1 MLDPKIVLQDPAAA
15 AARWS
20 RRGLDGEALV
30 AELLGLDARRRAAI
44 RAYDDAKVRQ
54 NELSEIFKRKDVS
67 AADKAKAREDLR
79 PLSDAIAGFAATQKE
94 ADEAIFAFLA
104 NLPNWPQA
112 SVPDGKNEHDNVL
125 VRTWGE
131 PPKFDFT
138 PKDHVT
144 LGEALGIL
152 DFEAAGRISGARFA
166 VYRGAGARLERAL
179 QSFMLDLHTEK
190 HGYTEVFTPFLVA
203 RHTMVGTGQLP
214 KFEEDAF
221 RTTDDLF
228 LIPTSEVTV
237 TNLHREQILSGDDL
251 PIHYTAWSSC
261 FRREAGSYGRDVKG
275 LTRLHQFQKVEL
287 VKLTTP
293 ETSSDELEAMVR
305 NACAVLEALGL
316 HYRVMLL
323 CAGDM
328 GFGSAKTYDIEVW
341 LPGQNQFREISSCSN
356 CEDFQAR
363 RAEIRYRPGP
373 QEKVRHVHTLNGS
386 GLAIGRTIVAILE
399 NFQNADGTIRI
410 PRALRPYMGGAE
422 SIPR

>member
-1 MLDPKIVLQDPAAA
+1 
-15 AARWS
+15 
-20 RRGLDGEALV
+20 
-30 AELLGLDARRRAAI
+30 
-44 RAYDDAKVRQ
+44 
-54 NELSEIFKRKDVS
+54 
-67 AADKAKAREDLR
+67 
-79 PLSDAIAGFAATQKE
+79 
-94 ADEAIFAFLA
+94 
-104 NLPNWPQA
+104 
-112 SVPDGKNEHDNVL
+112 
-125 VRTWGE
+125 
-131 PPKFDFT
+131 
-138 PKDHVT
+138 
-144 LGEALGIL
+144 
-152 DFEAAGRISGARFA
+152 
-166 VYRGAGARLERAL
+166 
-179 QSFMLDLHTEK
+179 
-190 HGYTEVFTPFLVA
+190 
-203 RHTMVGTGQLP
+203 MVGTGQLP